1 MSEKAKRKG
10 IEIGAG
16 LLAYVIVWAI
26 EFYANLGRQEAALL
40 FLVPYVVLSA
50 TTYVE
55 QIKKIR
61 SMKFLDENLLMIVA
75 TCGAFVVGRYREA
88 VGAMLLYQ
96 AGRLV
101 EELSLSSTKKSIAKF
116 IDIRP
121 EYANLKEGSGERVV
135 AEVDVYGIHQVS

>member
-55 QIKKIR
+55 QIKNPYHFRVGKTEVR
-61 SMKFLDENLLMIVA
+61 VSYSDTGDTLDDCFERM
-75 TCGAFVVGRYREA
+75 
-88 VGAMLLYQ
+88 
-96 AGRLV
+96 
-101 EELSLSSTKKSIAKF
+101 LSSIS
-116 IDIRP
+116 P
-121 EYANLKEGSGERVV
+121 V
-135 AEVDVYGIHQVS
+135 

>member
-61 SMKFLDENLLMIVA
+61 SMF
-75 TCGAFVVGRYREA
+75 
-88 VGAMLLYQ
+88 
-96 AGRLV
+96 
-101 EELSLSSTKKSIAKF
+101 
-116 IDIRP
+116 
-121 EYANLKEGSGERVV
+121 
-135 AEVDVYGIHQVS
+135 